1 MRLTILILSTLA
13 ALSGCT
19 AVHETLLPHRELL
32 SPCACEDDAV
42 PVNRWQ
48 ARVELADAAP
58 RLITEAEVRA

>member
-1 MRLTILILSTLA
+1 MRLTILILSTLTV
-13 ALSGCT
+13 LSGCT

-48 ARVELADAAP
+48 ARVELADAMP
-58 RLITEAEVRA
+58 RVTANAEVRA